1 MAYNPIR
8 CYLCNVERCKTENCV
23 EKKTIFNQINGEVRQ
38 SSSQRLTRL
47 GASQVGRYYCDKCA
61 ALEWNQSSDRP
72 YATGQ
77 GIRMGMKFGRP
88 GSGVT
93 EPVGGGV
100 DVKHGS
106 YQRRIRKLQSKVLS
120 SN

>member
-1 MAYNPIR
+1 MAYNEIT
-8 CYLCNVERCKTENCV
+8 CYLCNVERCKSNNCV
-23 EKKTIFNQINGEVRQ
+23 EKDPIFKQINGEVRQ

-47 GASQVGRYYCDKCA
+47 GASQVGRYYCDNCA
-61 ALEWNQSSDRP
+61 TLEWNQSSDRP
-72 YATGQ
+72 YAMGS

-93 EPVGGGV
+93 EPVSGGV

-106 YQRRIRKLQSKVLS
+106 YQRRLRKLQAKVLS
-120 SN
+120 S

>member
-8 CYLCNVERCKTENCV
+8 CYLCNVQTCKTANCV
-23 EKKTIFNQINGEVRQ
+23 EKQPIFKQINGEVRQ

-47 GASQVGRYYCDKCA
+47 GASHVGRYYCDKCA
-61 ALEWNQSSDRP
+61 PLEWNQSSDRP
-72 YATGQ
+72 YASGS
-77 GIRMGMKFGRP
+77 GIRMGMKLGRP
-88 GSGVT
+88 GSGVS

-106 YQRRIRKLQSKVLS
+106 YQRRLRKLHSKTII
-120 SN
+120 